1 MMKRLVREITALQQ
15 NKSRLQLRVERYN
28 LWWKNLNDWSII
40 ISEPYFN
47 SNQGIEFFL
56 VISFVYRSFILKLS
70 KNF

>member
-1 MMKRLVREITALQQ
+1 MCKYMTSQDLFKMQMMKRLVREITALQQ

-47 SNQGIEFFL
+47 SNQGIEKKF
-56 VISFVYRSFILKLS
+56 
-70 KNF
+70 